1 MGYQLCRWVF
11 KIHIETLKLVF
22 LKIVSYAPN
31 RKREIVFFFQIER
44 FVDRKLDK
52 AEELLKKK
60 ETKAKKWYN
69 KFTSDNDYHAT
80 ESHVFMASF
89 VAGMALGLICGK

>member
-31 RKREIVFFFQIER
+31 RKREIVIFFA
-44 FVDRKLDK
+44 D
-52 AEELLKKK
+52 
-60 ETKAKKWYN
+60 
-69 KFTSDNDYHAT
+69 
-80 ESHVFMASF
+80 
-89 VAGMALGLICGK
+89 